1 MTTSRSE
8 AVTRSSR
15 AGSSSRDEAGSWAAA
30 YRPLLIEGDRAV
42 ATGETRYADGKAYS
56 NLFVMR
62 FDGDGRCSEFVE
74 WYMEQPSA

>member
-1 MTTSRSE
+1 M
-8 AVTRSSR
+8 
-15 AGSSSRDEAGSWAAA
+15 
-30 YRPLLIEGDRAV
+30 

-74 WYMEQPSA
+74 WFMEQPSDLSGLHEGLPFGRSRGGYDRRRRC